1 MIYTACGL
9 TRWSRVPA
17 SQATAEAKDREAK
30 TAEAEALKDCTP
42 SPSATPASKRPWHGR
57 PTPTA
62 TPAAAATA
70 EEHHTTGH
78 AAALWSASD
87 PQVEAEVGERVEGQL
102 SPRKGVGSSSSEGP
116 VAGAGG
122 RVVVRTCVR
131 EAADYEVSSCGT
143 GFATSLAMTSDDGGR
158 WMFSAEG
165 GGRGPCPG
173 RAVKQIFLQHG
184 CYRVALAAHNLTDA
198 GAYKYVLCR
207 GTCPKE
213 WRE

>member
-87 PQVEAEVGERVEGQL
+87 PQVEAEVGERAEGQL

-131 EAADYEVSSCGT
+131 EAAHYEVSWGHNP
-143 GFATSLAMTSDDGGR
+143 R
-158 WMFSAEG
+158 
-165 GGRGPCPG
+165 PCARV
-173 RAVKQIFLQHG
+173 RAPTRKI
-184 CYRVALAAHNLTDA
+184 
-198 GAYKYVLCR
+198 
-207 GTCPKE
+207 
-213 WRE
+213 WR